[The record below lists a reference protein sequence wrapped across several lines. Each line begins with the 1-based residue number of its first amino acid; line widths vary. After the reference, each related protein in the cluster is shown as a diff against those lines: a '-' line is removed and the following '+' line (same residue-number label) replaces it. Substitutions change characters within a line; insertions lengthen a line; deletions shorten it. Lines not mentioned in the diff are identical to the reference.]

1 MTITLAFLALLMA
14 AFAGWLVRQS
24 VGVQPWVADSQTA
37 ALPPQQVSVT
47 ASPVGLAVFLAVVT
61 SVFGLTI
68 SAYVMRMAAAP
79 EWDFLPQPPLLWING
94 ALLVLASLALQKAWS
109 AARQAN
115 AQRFAQ
121 SLGFGAACTVAFIA
135 GQVLLWRELS
145 GAGYSMARYVGSA
158 FFVLMA
164 TLHALHMLGG
174 LYALL
179 RVVLRL
185 QRGVALPQVREA
197 VGLCAIYWHYLLLVW
212 AVLFTVLFVGAEPL
226 YAWCRS

>member
-14 AFAGWLVRQS
+14 MFAAYLVRQS
-24 VGVQPWVADSQTA
+24 VGVQPWVAD
-37 ALPPQQVSVT
+37 ALGATRPPGPILS
-47 ASPVGLAVFLAVVT
+47 APSLGLLVFLAVVT
-61 SVFGLTI
+61 SIFGLTV

-79 EWDFLPQPPLLWING
+79 QWDFLPQPPLLWINN
-94 ALLVLASLALQKAWS
+94 ALLVFASLALQTAWS
-109 AARQAN
+109 AARRAQP
-115 AQRFAQ
+115 QRFARGM
-121 SLGFGAACTVAFIA
+121 GFGGACTVAFVA
-135 GQVLLWRELS
+135 GQALLWRELS
-145 GAGYSMARYVGSA
+145 GAGYTMTRYVGSA

-164 TLHALHMLGG
+164 MLHALHMLGG

-185 QRGVALPQVREA
+185 QRGATLWQLREA
-197 VGLCAIYWHYLLLVW
+197 VGLCALYWHFLLLVW